1 MTLLLPLSQDIEN
14 LTKIDP
20 YITMYFCRICD
31 LRLRLEEK
39 GNILYLAF

>member
-1 MTLLLPLSQDIEN
+1 MSLLLPLSQHVEN
-14 LTKIDP
+14 LTKIDH
-20 YITMYFCRICD
+20 YRTMYFCRICD